1 METEFVTFTYEKE
14 ILEQN
19 LDTFGHVNNAMYLV
33 IYEEARWDFI
43 TKNGKGLKEIMDTKV
58 GPVLL
63 DLQLTFKAEL
73 KNREKIKI
81 VSQCKEM
88 KNKYVMVLEQKMYK
102 EDGKLASVLTLSCG
116 LMDLQE
122 RKLINP
128 DEEWLRALGFQKV

>member
-1 METEFVTFTYEKE
+1 MQNNYVTFEYDKQ

-33 IYEEARWDFI
+33 MYEEARWDFI
-43 TKNGKGLKEIMDTKV
+43 TKNGKGLSEIIEKKI

-63 DLQLTFKAEL
+63 EMQLTFKAEL

-81 VSQCKEM
+81 VSRCLEM

-102 EDGKLASVLTLSCG
+102 EDGKLASTLILSCG
-116 LMDLQE
+116 LMDLNE
-122 RKLINP
+122 RKLIIP
-128 DEEWLRALGFQKV
+128 DEAWLVALGFYSA